1 MTCPHRQVSLDWTD
15 PAARLVGEPP
25 RVEAASGWCVTCGR
39 QVWGTEARPPVEA
52 PIWEAQAVMANPLP
66 PSDRTLY
73 APAGWVPPT
82 RAPTPPGPL
91 TCTDVDWLDED
102 GYAPVVC
109 CQRDA
114 THSSC
119 DGVVCPAHRC
129 RCSEPLPG
137 PIPLSERC
145 HYTLPDGRFCV
156 GYRGHSGGHEAKVLD
171 RVTDPPAGRD

>member
-1 MTCPHRQVSLDWTD
+1 MTECPHRQVSLDWSD
-15 PAARLVGEPP
+15 PGARLVGEPP

-39 QVWGTEARPPVEA
+39 QVWGTEAR
-52 PIWEAQAVMANPLP
+52 
-66 PSDRTLY
+66 
-73 APAGWVPPT
+73 APAEPVIAPPHVDDWSDAVDPAQEQPIHWNGEAWVEGRRKHAPP
-82 RAPTPPGPL
+82 R
-91 TCTDVDWLDED
+91 CTHDWLDWED
-102 GYAPVVC
+102 GVP
-109 CQRDA
+109 CQRAA